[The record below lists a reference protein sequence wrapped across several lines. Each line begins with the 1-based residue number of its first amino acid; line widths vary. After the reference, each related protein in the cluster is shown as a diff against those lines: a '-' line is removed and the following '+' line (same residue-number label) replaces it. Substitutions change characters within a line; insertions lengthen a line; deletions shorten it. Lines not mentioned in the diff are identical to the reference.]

1 MCRTL
6 LKHMPLGLSIVR
18 LLLALRRLIS
28 SSVLIGQFPT
38 MKTDA
43 DEALSLLELR
53 PVYDESAAFVS
64 ELCRMAKGDGHV
76 NQLRP

>member
-1 MCRTL
+1 
-6 LKHMPLGLSIVR
+6 
-18 LLLALRRLIS
+18 
-28 SSVLIGQFPT
+28 

-64 ELCRMAKGDGHV
+64 ELCRMTKGDGHV